1 MIHNS
6 LCSHHNYRL
15 ICQWFSILQAMPRLP
30 TRDIIKA
37 YQLHKLLPLLLKE
50 CRSIDSAQNEL
61 RWLREGVLDK
71 RSKLRNMWPK
81 LYQTPC
87 RTILGSI
94 CRARSR
100 GMPLQYI
107 LGDQPFGDLEILC
120 ERGVLIPRFA
130 HFIHPSACYHYDL
143 RLTAFA

>member
-1 MIHNS
+1 MHGVAKQS
-6 LCSHHNYRL
+6 
-15 ICQWFSILQAMPRLP
+15 MPRLG

-37 YQLHKLLPLLLKE
+37 YRLHKLLPLLLKE
-50 CRSIDSAQNEL
+50 CRSINLAQNEL
-61 RWLREGVLDK
+61 RWLSEAVVDK
-71 RSKLRNMWPK
+71 RSKLQRTWPK
-81 LYQTPC
+81 LPY
-87 RTILGSI
+87 RTILGSV

-130 HFIHPSACYHYDL
+130 LFTH
-143 RLTAFA
+143 